1 MERNYIKFLIVD
13 DSQSLRKQLSLAV
26 QDLVYVEIHEASNGK
41 EAQEAVLAAIK
52 KREPYYVIFLDI
64 NMPEMTGMEFLNW
77 LKNEP
82 KIKAMPKVVMITVES
97 SQNNILEAIE
107 LGAID
112 FIAKPFKLDRVK
124 LILKKIK
131 DDIVARQKA
140 EEK

>member
-1 MERNYIKFLIVD
+1 MERNYIKFLLVD
-13 DSQSLRKQLSLAV
+13 DSQTLRKQLALVV
-26 QDLVYVEIHEASNGK
+26 QDLVYVEIHEAENGK

-64 NMPEMTGMEFLNW
+64 NMPEMTGMQFLNW

-82 KIKAMPKVVMITVES
+82 KVKTMPKVVMITVES
-97 SQNNILEAIE
+97 SQDNILEAIE

-124 LILKKIK
+124 LILKKLK
-131 DDIVARQKA
+131 AEIVARQQA
-140 EEK
+140 DE